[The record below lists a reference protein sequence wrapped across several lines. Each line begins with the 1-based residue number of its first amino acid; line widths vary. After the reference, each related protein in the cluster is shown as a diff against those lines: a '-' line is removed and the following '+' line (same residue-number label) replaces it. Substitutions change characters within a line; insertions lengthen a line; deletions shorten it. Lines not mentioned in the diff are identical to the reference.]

1 MPLPRLGVVIVTM
14 GTRPVELAAL
24 LASVEKQD
32 VPAARVVLVGN
43 ATPLTDITA
52 DVTRIPL
59 EENLGCPGGRN
70 VGIGALSD
78 SGEVDVVIEL
88 DDDGLLIA
96 PDVFRRV
103 QRLFANDPGLG
114 IVGFRVADE
123 NGVTERRWV
132 PRLRADDPMK
142 GGPVTAFLG
151 GGHAFSMPMLDG
163 IGHWP
168 HGVLLRARGVRPRL
182 ARPRRGLDDPVRA
195 RTRPPASED
204 VPGPAPDPLP
214 LHRPQPG
221 VAGPP
226 TTPGPADPRLPRCLD
241 LPDHGTDALGRR
253 SAGLV
258 GRFLR
263 GAADAVR
270 AARAD
275 EVAHRV
281 AHDPAGP
288 PAGPLTDPKRAAAR
302 GSGGGVPTAT
312 GAVRAHA
319 GPRSGRSPGG
329 GGRSM
334 RLDQPIRPRGN
345 GHERAQVTR

>member
-14 GTRPVELAAL
+14 GTRPIELAAL

-43 ATPLTDITA
+43 ATPLTGITA

-70 VGIGALSD
+70 VGLRALSE

-103 QRLFANDPGLG
+103 QRLFADDPGLG

-132 PRLRADDPMK
+132 PRLRADDPMR

-168 HGVLLRARGVRPRL
+168 AEFFFGHEESDLAWRALDAGWTILYEPGLVLQHPRTSPARHATHYRFTARNRVWLARRRLPVPLIPVYLGVWISLAMARMRSAAGLRAWWGGFAEGLRTPCGPRE
-182 ARPRRGLDDPVRA
+182 PMKW
-195 RTRPPASED
+195 RTVWRMTRLGRPP
-204 VPGPAPDPLP
+204 VL
-214 LHRPQPG
+214 
-221 VAGPP
+221 
-226 TTPGPADPRLPRCLD
+226 
-241 LPDHGTDALGRR
+241 
-253 SAGLV
+253 
-258 GRFLR
+258 
-263 GAADAVR
+263 
-270 AARAD
+270 
-275 EVAHRV
+275 
-281 AHDPAGP
+281 
-288 PAGPLTDPKRAAAR
+288 
-302 GSGGGVPTAT
+302 
-312 GAVRAHA
+312 
-319 GPRSGRSPGG
+319 
-329 GGRSM
+329 
-334 RLDQPIRPRGN
+334 
-345 GHERAQVTR
+345 